1 MILAVLLIFL
11 PLLVLEGF
19 FAASEISLIS
29 ANYRRLRHRAEEG
42 HRGARLALWL
52 LERPERMVATCLV
65 GSNLAEISNT
75 ILVSAL
81 LIQWL
86 GAWGEVGAMLLMPP
100 LILLFAEI
108 TPKSI
113 GRQYPTRLAQGLAPI
128 LWLINW
134 LIYPVTL
141 IFATLSR
148 AVLWMTGARK
158 TSELPFI
165 TREDLSLVVKKS
177 GPEVDL
183 ESTERQIINRILY
196 FSLRTVK
203 EVMVPLVRVAA
214 IPDTATVAQA
224 LEEFQAT
231 RFSRLPIY
239 HRRIDNLVGV
249 LHDFDLL
256 GEETSGR
263 SIKPYVRSVY
273 YVPDIKKIDQL
284 LPEMQRQGIHLA
296 VVVDEYGG
304 TVGIVTIED
313 LLEEIVGEI
322 DDEFDQAV
330 SPYKKLG
337 ENHFLINARMEVET
351 LNEALHLDLPL
362 GDYETLAGFIISQ
375 MGDLPRPGEQL
386 QWRNLRFVVRGAD
399 TRALKEVELFVEP
412 PSSA

>member
-1 MILAVLLIFL
+1 MIVAVLIVFL
-11 PLLVLEGF
+11 PLLMLEGF

-29 ANYRRLRHRAEEG
+29 ANYRRLKHRAEEG

-65 GSNLAEISNT
+65 GANLAEISNT
-75 ILVSAL
+75 ILVTAL

-86 GAWGEVGAMLLMPP
+86 GAWGEVGAMLLLPP
-100 LILLFAEI
+100 LILLLAEI

-113 GRQYPTRLAQGLAPI
+113 GRQHPTRMAQALAPI
-128 LWLINW
+128 LWVVTW
-134 LIYPVTL
+134 LLYPVIL

-148 AVLWMTGARK
+148 AALWVTGARK
-158 TSELPFI
+158 TSQMPFI

-214 IPDTATVAQA
+214 IPDTSTVAQA
-224 LEEFQAT
+224 LEEFRAT
-231 RFSRLPIY
+231 RYSRLPIY

-256 GEETSGR
+256 GEEPSSR
-263 SIKPYVRSVY
+263 SIKPFVRSAHF
-273 YVPDIKKIDQL
+273 VPETKKVDQL
-284 LPEMQRQGIHLA
+284 LPEMQRKGIHLA
-296 VVVDEYGG
+296 IVVDEYGG

-322 DDEFDQAV
+322 ADEFDQSV
-330 SPYKKLG
+330 TPFRKLG
-337 ENHFLINARMEVET
+337 ENHYIINTRTKVDSLNET
-351 LNEALHLDLPL
+351 LALDLPS
-362 GDYETLAGFIISQ
+362 GDYDTLAGFIIWQ
-375 MGDLPRPGEQL
+375 MGDLPRIGEQL
-386 QWRNLRFVVRGAD
+386 RWRNLRFVVRRAD
-399 TRALKEVELFVEP
+399 ARSIKEVELFVESP
-412 PSSA
+412 

>member
-1 MILAVLLIFL
+1 MIIAILMVFL

-29 ANYRRLRHRAEEG
+29 ANYRRLKNRAEEG
-42 HRGARLALWL
+42 HRGARMALWL
-52 LERPERMVATCLV
+52 LNRPERMVATCLV
-65 GSNLAEISNT
+65 GSNIAEISNT
-75 ILVSAL
+75 ILVTTL

-86 GAWGEVGAMLLMPP
+86 GAWGEVAAMLLLPP
-100 LILLFAEI
+100 LILLFAEV

-113 GRQYPTRLAQGLAPI
+113 GRQYPTRLSQGLAPI
-128 LWLINW
+128 LWVISW
-134 LIYPVTL
+134 VIYPVTF
-141 IFATLSR
+141 IFASVSR
-148 AVLWMTGARK
+148 LVLWATGAPK
-158 TSELPFI
+158 TSEIPFI

-183 ESTERQIINRILY
+183 ETTERQIINRILH

-214 IPDTATVAQA
+214 IPDNATVAQA
-224 LEEFQAT
+224 LAEFRDT
-231 RFSRLPIY
+231 RFSRLPVF
-239 HRRIDNLVGV
+239 HRRIDNLVGL

-256 GEETSGR
+256 GEETSGQ
-263 SIKPYVRSVY
+263 SIKPFMRSVH
-273 YVPDIKKIDQL
+273 YVPEIKKIDRL

-330 SPYKKLG
+330 TPYKKLG
-337 ENHFLINARMEVET
+337 EGHYLINARMEVEA
-351 LNEALHLDLPL
+351 LNEALHLDLPP
-362 GDYETLAGFIISQ
+362 GDYDTLAGFIISE
-375 MGDLPRPGEQL
+375 MGDLPRAGEQVR
-386 QWRNLRFVVRGAD
+386 WRNLRFVVRLAEA
-399 TRALKEVELFVEP
+399 RSVKEVELFVEP
-412 PSSA
+412 PSA

>member
-399 TRALKEVELFVEP
+399 VRALKEVELFVEP

>member
-1 MILAVLLIFL
+1 MILTVLLVFL

-19 FAASEISLIS
+19 FSAAEISLIS
-29 ANYRRLRHRAEEG
+29 ANHRRLTRRAEEG
-42 HRGARLALWL
+42 HRGARVALKL
-52 LERPERMVATCLV
+52 LRRPERMVATCLV

-75 ILVSAL
+75 ILVTAL
-81 LIQWL
+81 LIQWFGPWGEL
-86 GAWGEVGAMLLMPP
+86 GAILLLPP
-100 LILLFAEI
+100 LILLLAEI

-113 GRQYPTRLAQGLAPI
+113 GRQYPTRLAQALAPI
-128 LWLINW
+128 LWVATW
-134 LIYPVTL
+134 VIYPVTL

-148 AVLWMTGARK
+148 VVLWITGAPK
-158 TSELPFI
+158 TSEIPFI

-183 ESTERQIINRILY
+183 EASERRIITRILY

-203 EVMVPLVRVAA
+203 EAMVPLVRVAA

-224 LEEFQAT
+224 LEEFRTT
-231 RFSRLPIY
+231 RFSRLPVY

-256 GEETSGR
+256 GEPTSSR
-263 SIKPYVRSVY
+263 SIAPFVRPVH
-273 YVPDIKKIDQL
+273 YVPEIKKVDRL
-284 LPEMQRQGIHLA
+284 LPEMQRLGIHLA

-304 TVGIVTIED
+304 TVGIVTLED

-330 SPYKKLG
+330 SPYRKLG
-337 ENHFLINARMEVET
+337 ENHYLINARLEVEA
-351 LNEALHLDLPL
+351 LNEALHLDLPP

-375 MGDLPRPGEQL
+375 VGDLPRAGEQVR
-386 QWRNLRFVVRGAD
+386 WRHLRFVVRLVEAR
-399 TRALKEVELFVEP
+399 TVKEVELFVEP
-412 PSSA
+412 PQI

>member
-1 MILAVLLIFL
+1 MILAVLLVFL
-11 PLLVLEGF
+11 PLLVLEGL

-29 ANYRRLRHRAEEG
+29 ANYRRLKHQAEEG

-65 GSNLAEISNT
+65 GANLAEISNT
-75 ILVSAL
+75 ILVTAL

-86 GAWGEVGAMLLMPP
+86 GAWGEVGAMLLLPP
-100 LILLFAEI
+100 LILLLAEI

-113 GRQYPTRLAQGLAPI
+113 GRQRPTRMAQALAPI
-128 LWLINW
+128 LWVVTW
-134 LIYPVTL
+134 LLYPVTL

-148 AVLWMTGARK
+148 AALWVTGARK
-158 TSELPFI
+158 TSQMPFI

-214 IPDTATVAQA
+214 IPDTSTVAQA
-224 LEEFQAT
+224 LEEFRAT
-231 RFSRLPIY
+231 RYSRLPIY

-256 GEETSGR
+256 GEEASSR
-263 SIKPYVRSVY
+263 SIKPFVRSAQF
-273 YVPDIKKIDQL
+273 VPEIKKVDQL
-284 LPEMQRQGIHLA
+284 LPEMQRKGIHLA
-296 VVVDEYGG
+296 IVVDEYGG

-322 DDEFDQAV
+322 ADEFDQSV
-330 SPYKKLG
+330 TPFRKLR
-337 ENHFLINARMEVET
+337 ENHYIINTRTKVDSLNET
-351 LNEALHLDLPL
+351 LALDLPP
-362 GDYETLAGFIISQ
+362 GDYETLAGFIIWQ
-375 MGDLPRPGEQL
+375 MGDLPRTGEQL
-386 QWRNLRFVVRGAD
+386 RWRNLRFVVRRAD
-399 TRALKEVELFVEP
+399 ARSIKEVELFVESP
-412 PSSA
+412 

>member
-1 MILAVLLIFL
+1 MILAVLLVFL
-11 PLLVLEGF
+11 PLLVLEGL

-29 ANYRRLRHRAEEG
+29 ANYRRLKHQAEEG

-65 GSNLAEISNT
+65 GANLAEISNT
-75 ILVSAL
+75 ILVTAL

-86 GAWGEVGAMLLMPP
+86 GAWGEVGAMLLLPP
-100 LILLFAEI
+100 LILLLAEI

-113 GRQYPTRLAQGLAPI
+113 GRQRPTRMAQALAPI
-128 LWLINW
+128 LWVVTW
-134 LIYPVTL
+134 LLYPVTL

-148 AVLWMTGARK
+148 AALWLTGARK
-158 TSELPFI
+158 TSQMPFI

-214 IPDTATVAQA
+214 IPDTSTVAQA
-224 LEEFQAT
+224 LEEFRAT
-231 RFSRLPIY
+231 RYSRLPIY
-239 HRRIDNLVGV
+239 HRRIDNLVGL

-256 GEETSGR
+256 GEEASSR
-263 SIKPYVRSVY
+263 SIKPFVRSAQF
-273 YVPDIKKIDQL
+273 VPEIKKVDQL
-284 LPEMQRQGIHLA
+284 LPEMQRKGIHLA
-296 VVVDEYGG
+296 IVVDEYGG

-322 DDEFDQAV
+322 ADEFDQSV
-330 SPYKKLG
+330 TPFRKLR
-337 ENHFLINARMEVET
+337 ENHYIINTRTKVDSLNET
-351 LNEALHLDLPL
+351 LALDLPP
-362 GDYETLAGFIISQ
+362 GDYETLAGFIIWQ
-375 MGDLPRPGEQL
+375 MGDLPRTGEQL
-386 QWRNLRFVVRGAD
+386 RWRNLRFVVRRAD
-399 TRALKEVELFVEP
+399 ARSIKEVELFVESP
-412 PSSA
+412 

>member
-1 MILAVLLIFL
+1 MILAVLLVFL

-19 FAASEISLIS
+19 FSAAEISLIS
-29 ANYRRLRHRAEEG
+29 ANQRRLSRRAKEG
-42 HRGARLALWL
+42 HRGARLALGL
-52 LERPERMVATCLV
+52 LHHPERLVATCLV

-86 GAWGEVGAMLLMPP
+86 GAWGELAAMFLLPP

-113 GRQYPTRLAQGLAPI
+113 GRQHPTRLAQSLAPL
-128 LWLINW
+128 LWLTSW
-134 LIYPVTL
+134 VIYPLTF

-148 AVLWMTGARK
+148 LALWLSGAGK
-158 TSELPFI
+158 TSALPFI

-183 ESTERQIINRILY
+183 ETAERRIIHRILY
-196 FSLRTVK
+196 FSQRTVR

-224 LEEFQAT
+224 LEEFRST
-231 RFSRLPIY
+231 RFSRLPVY

-256 GEETSGR
+256 GEDASGR
-263 SIKPYVRSVY
+263 SIAPYIRPVT
-273 YVPDIKKIDQL
+273 YVPEIKKVDRL
-284 LPEMQRQGIHLA
+284 LPEIQRQGIHLA

-304 TVGIVTIED
+304 AVGIVTLED
-313 LLEEIVGEI
+313 VLEEIVGEI

-337 ENHFLINARMEVET
+337 ERHYLINARLDLEA
-351 LNEALHLDLPL
+351 LNEALNLELPP
-362 GDYETLAGFIISQ
+362 GDYETLAGFLISQ
-375 MGDLPRPGEQL
+375 LGDLPRPGEQVR
-386 QWRNLRFVVRGAD
+386 WRNLRFVVRVVEA
-399 TRALKEVELFVEP
+399 RAIKEVELFVDP
-412 PSSA
+412 PQP

>member
-1 MILAVLLIFL
+1 MILAILLVFL

-19 FAASEISLIS
+19 FAAAEISLIS
-29 ANYRRLRHRAEEG
+29 ANYRRLKHRAEEG
-42 HRGARLALWL
+42 HRGARLAIWL

-86 GAWGEVGAMLLMPP
+86 GAWGEVWAMVLLPP
-100 LILLFAEI
+100 LILLLAEI

-113 GRQYPTRLAQGLAPI
+113 GRQYPNRIAQGLAPI
-128 LWLINW
+128 LWVVTW

-148 AVLWMTGARK
+148 AALWVTGARK
-158 TSELPFI
+158 TSQLPFI

-183 ESTERQIINRILY
+183 ESAERQIIHRILY

-214 IPDTATVAQA
+214 ISDTSTVAQA
-224 LEEFQAT
+224 LEEFRAT
-231 RFSRLPIY
+231 RFSRLPVY
-239 HRRIDNLVGV
+239 HLRIDNLVGV

-256 GEETSGR
+256 GEEPSSQ
-263 SIKPYVRSVY
+263 SIKPFVRSVNF
-273 YVPDIKKIDQL
+273 VPEIKKVDQL
-284 LPEMQRQGIHLA
+284 LPEMQRRGIHMA
-296 VVVDEYGG
+296 VAVDEYGG
-304 TVGIVTIED
+304 AVGIVTIED

-322 DDEFDQAV
+322 ADEFDQAV
-330 SPYKKLG
+330 TPFKKLG
-337 ENHFLINARMEVET
+337 ESHYLINTRMKVESLNET
-351 LNEALHLDLPL
+351 LGLDLPD
-362 GDYETLAGFIISQ
+362 GDYETLAGFIISE

-386 QWRNLRFVVRGAD
+386 RWRHLRFVVRRAD
-399 TRALKEVELFVEP
+399 ARAIKEVELFVES
-412 PSSA
+412 SSA

>member
-1 MILAVLLIFL
+1 MILAVLLVFL

-19 FAASEISLIS
+19 FSASEISLIS
-29 ANYRRLRHRAEEG
+29 ANYRRLKHRAEEG
-42 HRGARLALWL
+42 RRGARMALWL
-52 LERPERMVATCLV
+52 LERPERMMATCLV

-75 ILVSAL
+75 ILVTAL

-86 GAWGEVGAMLLMPP
+86 GAWGEVGAMVLLPP
-100 LILLFAEI
+100 LLLLLAEI

-113 GRQYPTRLAQGLAPI
+113 GRQYPNRLAQGLAPI
-128 LWLINW
+128 LWVVTW

-148 AVLWMTGARK
+148 LALWITGAHK
-158 TSELPFI
+158 ISKIPFI

-183 ESTERQIINRILY
+183 ETTERQIINRILH

-214 IPDTATVAQA
+214 ISDTSTVAQA
-224 LEEFQAT
+224 LEEFRAT
-231 RFSRLPIY
+231 RFSRLPVF

-256 GEETSGR
+256 GEEASDQG
-263 SIKPYVRSVY
+263 IKPFVRPVH
-273 YVPDIKKIDQL
+273 YVPEIKKIDYL

-322 DDEFDQAV
+322 EDEFDQV
-330 SPYKKLG
+330 VTPFKKLK
-337 ENHFLINARMEVET
+337 ENHYLINARIEVEA
-351 LNEALHLDLPL
+351 LNEALNLELPP

-375 MGDLPRPGEQL
+375 MGDLPRAGEQL
-386 QWRNLRFVVRGAD
+386 RWRNLRFVVR
-399 TRALKEVELFVEP
+399 RAEARSVKEVELFVEP
-412 PSSA
+412 PSA

>member
-1 MILAVLLIFL
+1 MIVAVLIVFL
-11 PLLVLEGF
+11 PLLMLEGF

-29 ANYRRLRHRAEEG
+29 ANYRRLKHRAEEG
-42 HRGARLALWL
+42 HRGARWALWL

-65 GSNLAEISNT
+65 GANLAEISNT

-81 LIQWL
+81 LIQWF
-86 GAWGEVGAMLLMPP
+86 GAWGEIGAMLLMPP
-100 LILLFAEI
+100 LILILAEI

-113 GRQYPTRLAQGLAPI
+113 GRQYPTRMAQSLAPV
-128 LWLINW
+128 LWVVSW
-134 LIYPVTL
+134 LIYPITL

-148 AVLWMTGARK
+148 AALWLTGVRK
-158 TSELPFI
+158 TSQMPFI

-214 IPDTATVAQA
+214 VSDTSTVAQA
-224 LEEFQAT
+224 LAEFRAT
-231 RFSRLPIY
+231 RFSRLPVY
-239 HRRIDNLVGV
+239 HLRIDNLVGV

-256 GEETSGR
+256 GEGTSHR
-263 SIKPYVRSVY
+263 SIKPFVRPVHF
-273 YVPDIKKIDQL
+273 VPELKKVDQL
-284 LPEMQRQGIHLA
+284 LPEMQRLGIHMS

-322 DDEFDQAV
+322 ADEFDQAV
-330 SPYKKLG
+330 TPYRKLG
-337 ENHFLINARMEVET
+337 EDHYLINARMKVES
-351 LNEALHLDLPL
+351 LNEALNLELPP

-375 MGDLPRPGEQL
+375 MGDLPRAGEQL
-386 QWRNLRFVVRGAD
+386 RWRNVRFVVRSAEA
-399 TRALKEVELFVEP
+399 RSIKEVELFVEP
-412 PSSA
+412 SSV

>member
-165 TREDLSLVVKKS
+165 TREDLSLVVKKR

-399 TRALKEVELFVEP
+399 VRALKEVELFVEP

>member
-1 MILAVLLIFL
+1 MILTVLLVFL

-19 FAASEISLIS
+19 FSAAEISLIS
-29 ANYRRLRHRAEEG
+29 ANHRRLTRRAEEG
-42 HRGARLALWL
+42 HRGARVALKL
-52 LERPERMVATCLV
+52 LKRPERMVATCLV

-75 ILVSAL
+75 ILVTAL
-81 LIQWL
+81 LIQWF
-86 GAWGEVGAMLLMPP
+86 GAWGELGAILLLPP
-100 LILLFAEI
+100 LILLLAEI

-113 GRQYPTRLAQGLAPI
+113 GRQYPTRLAQALAPI
-128 LWLINW
+128 LWVATW
-134 LIYPVTL
+134 VIYPVTL

-148 AVLWMTGARK
+148 LVLWLTGAPK
-158 TSELPFI
+158 TSEIPFI

-183 ESTERQIINRILY
+183 EAGERRIINRILY

-203 EVMVPLVRVAA
+203 EAMVPLVRVTA

-224 LEEFQAT
+224 LEEFRAT
-231 RFSRLPIY
+231 RFSRLPVY

-256 GEETSGR
+256 GEPTSGR
-263 SIKPYVRSVY
+263 SIAPFVRPVQ
-273 YVPDIKKIDQL
+273 YVPEIKKVDRL

-304 TVGIVTIED
+304 AVGIVTLED

-330 SPYKKLG
+330 SPYIKLE
-337 ENHFLINARMEVET
+337 ENHYLINARLEVEA
-351 LNEALHLDLPL
+351 LNEALHLDLPP

-375 MGDLPRPGEQL
+375 VGDLPRVGEQVR
-386 QWRNLRFVVRGAD
+386 WRHLRFVVRLVEAR
-399 TRALKEVELFVEP
+399 TVKEVELFVEP
-412 PSSA
+412 PQI

>member
-1 MILAVLLIFL
+1 MILAILLIFL

-19 FAASEISLIS
+19 FAISEISLIS
-29 ANYRRLRHRAEEG
+29 ANYRRLKYRAEEG

-52 LERPERMVATCLV
+52 LDRPERMVATCLV
-65 GSNLAEISNT
+65 GSNLAEICNT

-100 LILLFAEI
+100 LILLLAEI

-113 GRQYPTRLAQGLAPI
+113 GRQHPNRLAQGLGPI
-128 LWLINW
+128 LWLISW

-148 AVLWMTGARK
+148 AVLWVTGARK

-239 HRRIDNLVGV
+239 QRRIDNLVGV

-256 GEETSGR
+256 GEEASGR
-263 SIKPYVRSVY
+263 SIKPHVRPVH

-284 LPEMQRQGIHLA
+284 LPEMQRLGIHLA

-330 SPYKKLG
+330 TPFRKLG
-337 ENHFLINARMEVET
+337 ENHYLINTRTKVES
-351 LNEALHLDLPL
+351 LNEALYLDLPT

-375 MGDLPRPGEQL
+375 MGDLPRAGEQFH
-386 QWRNLRFVVRGAD
+386 WRNLRFVVRGAD
-399 TRALKEVELFVEP
+399 ARALKEVELFVEP

>member
-1 MILAVLLIFL
+1 MILAVLLVFL

-19 FAASEISLIS
+19 FSASEISLIS
-29 ANYRRLRHRAEEG
+29 ANHRRLKQRAEEG
-42 HRGARLALWL
+42 HRGARMALWL
-52 LERPERMVATCLV
+52 LKRPERMVATCLV
-65 GSNLAEISNT
+65 GSNLAEISNS
-75 ILVSAL
+75 ILVTAL
-81 LIQWL
+81 LIQWV
-86 GAWGEVGAMLLMPP
+86 GAWGEVAAIVLLPP
-100 LILLFAEI
+100 LILLLAEI

-113 GRQYPTRLAQGLAPI
+113 GRQYPTRLAQRLAPI
-128 LWLINW
+128 LWVTTW

-148 AVLWMTGARK
+148 IVLWVTGAPK
-158 TSELPFI
+158 SSEIPFI

-183 ESTERQIINRILY
+183 EATERQIINRILY

-224 LEEFQAT
+224 LEEFRST

-256 GEETSGR
+256 GEEASR
-263 SIKPYVRSVY
+263 QSITPFVRPVHF
-273 YVPDIKKIDQL
+273 VPEIKKVDQL

-304 TVGIVTIED
+304 AVGIVTIED

-330 SPYKKLG
+330 SPFRKLG
-337 ENHFLINARMEVET
+337 DHHFLINARMEVEA
-351 LNEALHLDLPL
+351 LNEALNLDLPP

-375 MGDLPRPGEQL
+375 VGDLPRAGEQVR
-386 QWRNLRFVVRGAD
+386 WRNLRFVVRLVEA
-399 TRALKEVELFVEP
+399 RSVKEVELFVEP
-412 PSSA
+412 PSA

>member
-1 MILAVLLIFL
+1 MILTILLVFL

-19 FAASEISLIS
+19 FSASEISLIS
-29 ANYRRLRHRAEEG
+29 ANYRRLKHRAEEG
-42 HRGARLALWL
+42 HRGAQMALKL
-52 LERPERMVATCLV
+52 LDRPERMVATCLV
-65 GSNLAEISNT
+65 GSNLAEIFNT
-75 ILVSAL
+75 ILVTAL

-86 GAWGEVGAMLLMPP
+86 GGWGEIGAMVLLPP
-100 LILLFAEI
+100 LILLLAEI

-113 GRQYPTRLAQGLAPI
+113 GRQRPNRLAQGLAPI
-128 LWLINW
+128 LWAVSW
-134 LIYPVTL
+134 LIYPVTW

-148 AVLWMTGARK
+148 LVLWVTGAPK

-183 ESTERQIINRILY
+183 ETTERQIINRILY
-196 FSLRTVK
+196 FSQRRVK

-214 IPDTATVAQA
+214 ISDTSTVAQA
-224 LEEFQAT
+224 LEEFRAT
-231 RFSRLPIY
+231 RFSRLPVF
-239 HRRIDNLVGV
+239 HRRIDNLMGV

-256 GEETSGR
+256 GEQPSGQAIKPFVR
-263 SIKPYVRSVY
+263 SIH
-273 YVPDIKKIDQL
+273 YVPESKKIDQL

-296 VVVDEYGG
+296 AVVDEYGG

-330 SPYKKLG
+330 TPFRKLG
-337 ENHFLINARMEVET
+337 DNHYLINARIEVEA

-362 GDYETLAGFIISQ
+362 GDYETLAGFIIAQ
-375 MGDLPRPGEQL
+375 MGDLPRSGEQL
-386 QWRNLRFVVRGAD
+386 RWGNLRFVIRSAEARSV
-399 TRALKEVELFVEP
+399 KEVELFVEP
-412 PSSA
+412 PPP